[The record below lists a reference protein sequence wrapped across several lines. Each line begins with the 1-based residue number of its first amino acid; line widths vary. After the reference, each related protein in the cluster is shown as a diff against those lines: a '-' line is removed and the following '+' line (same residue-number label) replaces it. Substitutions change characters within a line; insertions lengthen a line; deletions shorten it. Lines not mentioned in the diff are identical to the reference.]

1 MSTINRLTYFN
12 CVVEMQSISLASKY
26 LDVQPSSISRQLAA
40 LEEELGVRLLNRTTR
55 SIGLTEAG
63 KKYYEYSQRIVT
75 ELQEAKQAVNALQGN
90 PSGTLRLSM
99 TVGFGESVIMPL
111 VPRFTSQYPNI
122 NIEIELTERVVD
134 LVDENIDIAIRSGR
148 LSDSNLISKRLA
160 ANNFVI
166 CASPTY
172 LETHGAPVT
181 PGELER
187 FACIKYSYRGWRNWF
202 LINESPMKLKIKE
215 GLSINSVNGQK
226 QLLLNDAGIALIPFW
241 AIKKELEVGS
251 LVQLLPQYTFSPYEK
266 LSSTYAIYLKRE
278 LLTPKTRVFLDFL
291 SKNIPQSDVITHM
304 A

>member
-111 VPRFTSQYPNI
+111 VPRFTRQYPNI

-166 CASPTY
+166 CASPSY
-172 LETHGAPVT
+172 LKTHGVPVT
-181 PGELER
+181 PGDLER

-241 AIKKELEVGS
+241 AVKKELEVGS
-251 LVQLLPQYTFSPYEK
+251 LVQLLPQYTFSPYET

-278 LLTPKTRVFLDFL
+278 LLAPKTRVFLDFL
-291 SKNIPQSDVITHM
+291 SQNIPKLDEITNI